1 MPLASART
9 WTATSTNLPFPVSD
23 PLFERRHPQGMLDTR
38 DPNDFAALDDLVEV
52 VAV

>member
-1 MPLASART
+1 VNKFALT
-9 WTATSTNLPFPVSD
+9 VSI
-23 PLFERRHPQGMLDTR
+23 DTR